1 MIDLN
6 NFNFK
11 ILLPLFLSFTANF
24 SLSQSSE
31 DLEFLRL
38 LPDSQAQSI
47 SEKLGI
53 QTGKPLVDTIK
64 MEDFDD
70 PLFESSKP
78 KEDEEEF
85 SQENQEL
92 ELVDGEFPIFGL
104 DLFKDAPTTFAP
116 IDLSPAPLDYVLGP
130 GDELRIQLYG
140 AQVINRLVPV
150 TREGNIVLPEV
161 GPVQVSGL
169 TFNEARSRIND
180 AVSASLI

>member
-1 MIDLN
+1 MIDLK

-11 ILLPLFLSFTANF
+11 ILLALFLSFTANF

-78 KEDEEEF
+78 KEAEEEF
-85 SQENQEL
+85 SQENQNPII
-92 ELVDGEFPIFGL
+92 DGEFPIFGL
-104 DLFKDAPTTFAP
+104 DLSNRTATFT
-116 IDLSPAPLDYVLGP
+116 DGSVSPLDYVLGP
-130 GDELRIQLYG
+130 GDG
-140 AQVINRLVPV
+140 
-150 TREGNIVLPEV
+150 
-161 GPVQVSGL
+161 
-169 TFNEARSRIND
+169 
-180 AVSASLI
+180 